1 MSLCKLYVYFV
12 VILLYLRK
20 IDELLYLIR
29 IDEYLYYRIIFKNVK
44 VYRR

>member
-1 MSLCKLYVYFV
+1 MSLCKLYFV

-29 IDEYLYYRIIFKNVK
+29 IDEYLYYRIIF
-44 VYRR
+44 